1 MNCKN
6 QDDVKAVKLRILFV
20 TLSFRLVCCTIDYG
34 RAIVDVPPLFFLNA
48 KLNEN
53 IAEKKKFTAKV
64 YFVEIEFKSIKS
76 MDWM

>member
-1 MNCKN
+1 M
-6 QDDVKAVKLRILFV
+6 KAVKLRILFV

-34 RAIVDVPPLFFLNA
+34 HAFVDVPPLLYLNA

-53 IAEKKKFTAKV
+53 IAKKKFTAKV